1 MGSERTL
8 SAHAGSTARTA
19 GITLI
24 SIVLWSL
31 TAGHIFGDSPENPSN
46 AKPAKAALL
55 AVPLSF
61 EANQGQTDS
70 QVKFLSRGDGYS
82 LFLTS
87 HGVVFTLRTPAGV
100 KAPPSVFRM
109 ELLGAERNA
118 QVSGAD
124 KLPGVANYFIGN
136 DPKKWRSGISAY
148 GKVKYRGIYPG
159 VDAVFYG
166 NQRQLEY
173 DFVVAPGANPKQIS
187 LGLTGVTPSLD
198 MEGNVLLRLAD
209 GDLTLK
215 KAIVYQNIDG
225 GKKFVDARYTIAGD
239 KVRFQLGKY
248 DHSQTLVIDPVF
260 TYLTYL
266 GGSGPDQIGGSQ
278 VVAGTRSPS
287 AQALAIDSAGD
298 VYVTG
303 MTESTDF
310 PVANAYQGASKTN
323 IWTAFV
329 SALNPSGTALLY
341 STYLGG
347 SDYTEGNSVV
357 WDSHDNALYVV
368 GTTNSPD
375 FPITAGAFQRILSPN
390 EVGVNEVSASQ
401 YNAFVAK
408 FSPSGQLTNST
419 FLGGN
424 YPTNG
429 FGITTD
435 PQGRAYVVGFTQ
447 YTCAPPDEASY
458 SCFPTTPGAV
468 IPAGTISQNGNG
480 FVSVFDPKLST
491 LLYSTLLGDPN
502 GAVGNTSEAF
512 GVTVDPSGNFYVVGV
527 TGSPSLPTTPGAF
540 QPKLGTSNALP
551 ALVGFAAK
559 FGPLS
564 ASGASL
570 IYLTYLESTGVSFGD
585 LPGGVVADSQ
595 GNAYIGGY
603 SNADST
609 TFPITPGA
617 YRSTCTGNSCAF
629 VTKLNPNG
637 TGLVWSTFV
646 EVADYFGAIQ
656 LDAQGNVYVVGH
668 NNEFF
673 QGVNALQPGLV
684 TGGFVS
690 ELDPTGSTL
699 LFASLVG
706 STGVGVN
713 GNSSLSGVAV
723 DSAGSIYVAGNMVG
737 ATLPTTPGVVQP
749 SYHGG
754 SGAYGD
760 GMIAKIAPFF
770 LIATLSPLPAATVD
784 TAYSQT
790 LSAAAGSPSYA
801 WSVTSGALPAGLT
814 LSSTGT
820 VSGTPTAAGS
830 FNFTVQVKDST
841 GATTSAA
848 LALTVNPV
856 FSPLSIATVS
866 PLLSGYVNGAYSQ
879 TFVATGGAQPYAWSV
894 IFGALPAGL
903 TLSSGGAITG
913 TPSAPGA
920 FSFTVQVLDSNSA
933 TTARTFALTIISV
946 AGSLARVGVL
956 PQFAA
961 GAGYTTTVYVTNT
974 SAAPVPVR
982 LIIRGDN
989 GSTTLSVPTALTVT
1003 QQGDTETGI
1012 TATTLDRVLNPYTT
1026 LAIAG
1031 GQGQAVNVQ
1040 GWVDVLATTAVSGF
1054 AVFTRATTGLTS
1066 GGAGFVTPW
1075 EGTVPLQTQL
1085 SASTITLPFDN
1096 TTPSYAAPGTQ
1107 FTTGIAIGSLTGGSI
1122 TARFYDVNGNQLGTP
1137 QTFTLG
1143 ALEHTALMVNSPAT
1157 ASPIGQDWSFTNGLQ
1172 GVVQFTGPALI
1183 GLGLRASPY
1192 GTLTAVPTILQ

>member
-303 MTESTDF
+303 MTESADF

-609 TFPITPGA
+609 TFP
-617 YRSTCTGNSCAF
+617 F
-629 VTKLNPNG
+629 
-637 TGLVWSTFV
+637 
-646 EVADYFGAIQ
+646 
-656 LDAQGNVYVVGH
+656 
-668 NNEFF
+668 
-673 QGVNALQPGLV
+673 NARRL
-684 TGGFVS
+684 S
-690 ELDPTGSTL
+690 EHL
-699 LFASLVG
+699 
-706 STGVGVN
+706 
-713 GNSSLSGVAV
+713 
-723 DSAGSIYVAGNMVG
+723 
-737 ATLPTTPGVVQP
+737 
-749 SYHGG
+749 HR
-754 SGAYGD
+754 
-760 GMIAKIAPFF
+760 K
-770 LIATLSPLPAATVD
+770 
-784 TAYSQT
+784 
-790 LSAAAGSPSYA
+790 
-801 WSVTSGALPAGLT
+801 
-814 LSSTGT
+814 
-820 VSGTPTAAGS
+820 
-830 FNFTVQVKDST
+830 
-841 GATTSAA
+841 
-848 LALTVNPV
+848 
-856 FSPLSIATVS
+856 
-866 PLLSGYVNGAYSQ
+866 
-879 TFVATGGAQPYAWSV
+879 
-894 IFGALPAGL
+894 
-903 TLSSGGAITG
+903 
-913 TPSAPGA
+913 
-920 FSFTVQVLDSNSA
+920 
-933 TTARTFALTIISV
+933 
-946 AGSLARVGVL
+946 
-956 PQFAA
+956 
-961 GAGYTTTVYVTNT
+961 
-974 SAAPVPVR
+974 
-982 LIIRGDN
+982 
-989 GSTTLSVPTALTVT
+989 
-1003 QQGDTETGI
+1003 
-1012 TATTLDRVLNPYTT
+1012 
-1026 LAIAG
+1026 
-1031 GQGQAVNVQ
+1031 
-1040 GWVDVLATTAVSGF
+1040 
-1054 AVFTRATTGLTS
+1054 
-1066 GGAGFVTPW
+1066 
-1075 EGTVPLQTQL
+1075 
-1085 SASTITLPFDN
+1085 
-1096 TTPSYAAPGTQ
+1096 
-1107 FTTGIAIGSLTGGSI
+1107 
-1122 TARFYDVNGNQLGTP
+1122 
-1137 QTFTLG
+1137 
-1143 ALEHTALMVNSPAT
+1143 
-1157 ASPIGQDWSFTNGLQ
+1157 
-1172 GVVQFTGPALI
+1172 
-1183 GLGLRASPY
+1183 
-1192 GTLTAVPTILQ
+1192 